1 MNTSSPSLGQV
12 ALNRLGRILWA
23 VMGLSLFSFGSYL
36 QLQGGIGL
44 SPWFSLNDGLANTF
58 PITYGQASILVSAL
72 IIALDLL
79 LRAPIGVCTILNAL
93 VVGTTSDIYLA
104 LGLVPEQTFL
114 PAQLLCLLAG
124 MVTMCFAQFLYM
136 KVGLSCGPRDSLMV
150 AVGKRFP
157 KVSIG
162 KVNIALFAIVQV
174 IALFMGGPFGIG
186 TFIVVF
192 GNGMVMDA
200 VFRLLRFEP
209 RSVQHENLLQ
219 TLTALRDAARR

>member
-1 MNTSSPSLGQV
+1 MEPSTAFRPLLFDRARRCLLAAAGM
-12 ALNRLGRILWA
+12 L
-23 VMGLSLFSFGSYL
+23 LFSFANCL
-36 QLQGGIGL
+36 QLQACIGL

-72 IIALDLL
+72 IITLDIL

-114 PAQLLCLLAG
+114 PIQLLCLLAG

-209 RSVQHENLLQ
+209 RSIQHENLLQ
-219 TLTALRDAARR
+219 TFAALRDAARR